1 MSQNV
6 KSENVTRKGEEKD
19 GDPVPSTDE
28 INMPLWYCTMVFL
41 VGVILYILHP
51 INFHGID
58 GEILEQRECWR
69 QINSSITCMGQ
80 WRLSLFH
87 HFKLQ

>member
-6 KSENVTRKGEEKD
+6 KSENVTGKGEEKD

-28 INMPLWYCTMVFL
+28 INMPLWYCTMVFFFFFL
-41 VGVILYILHP
+41 VGIILYILHP

-58 GEILEQRECWR
+58 GEILEQREC
-69 QINSSITCMGQ
+69 
-80 WRLSLFH
+80 
-87 HFKLQ
+87 